1 MGDRLVAQSQSVDC
15 EFLGAKAPF
24 PTGTMRL
31 AHAVRAPVVL
41 FFGLY
46 CGANRYHVHLELLSE
61 RIELSP
67 DRSMSSGT
75 AVAKLMLQTG
85 DGVPTEPRRDVVRWS
100 SLCVYSVMLLWSLSQ
115 ALAGSVWTV
124 EALMGELKAQREVS
138 LPFEETTYSKLLTE
152 PVKARGVLKFVPPET
167 LEKLITSPSHERY
180 VVEGD
185 RVTFE
190 SQRKGVKRTISL
202 EEHPALRSFV
212 EAFRSSLNGD
222 VARLRQVYEVAL
234 DGSRAN
240 WTLLLRPRESSG
252 KAVLDYILL
261 TGSEGR
267 VRTIAL
273 RSPDG
278 DRSVMTLLQ
287 GPAR

>member
-1 MGDRLVAQSQSVDC
+1 MPQTRNRV
-15 EFLGAKAPF
+15 
-24 PTGTMRL
+24 PTGYRW
-31 AHAVRAPVVL
+31 
-41 FFGLY
+41 G
-46 CGANRYHVHLELLSE
+46 
-61 RIELSP
+61 I
-67 DRSMSSGT
+67 
-75 AVAKLMLQTG
+75 
-85 DGVPTEPRRDVVRWS
+85 VRWS
-100 SLCVYSVMLLWSLSQ
+100 GLCVYPVMLLWCLNHAVAASD
-115 ALAGSVWTV
+115 WTV
-124 EALMGELKAQREVS
+124 EALMGMLKAQREVS
-138 LPFEETTYSKLLTE
+138 LPFEETTYSGLLTE
-152 PVKARGVLKFVPPET
+152 PVKARGLLKFVPPET
-167 LEKLITSPSHERY
+167 LEKMITSPSQERY

-190 SQRKGVKRTISL
+190 SQRKGVKRIISL

-222 VARLRQVYEVAL
+222 VARLRQVYEVTL
-234 DGSRAN
+234 DGSRGS

-252 KAVLDYILL
+252 KAVLEYILL

-267 VRTIAL
+267 VGTIAL